1 MTTSS
6 ETILLG
12 RGREI
17 LKVPRQTWE
26 GHLAATPQHAQIRL
40 GFMTPDHHRVRYF
53 AVRELVRRG
62 IPIEPEII
70 SQELGLPAGKTA
82 QILDD
87 LEKNLFFLVRNQ
99 AGAVFWAY
107 PVTVEPTPHRL
118 NFSTG
123 ERLYAA

>member
-17 LKVPRQTWE
+17 LKVPQQTWE
-26 GHLAATPQHAQIRL
+26 GHLATAPQHFQARL
-40 GFMTPDHHRVRYF
+40 RFMTPDHHRVRYF
-53 AVRELVRRG
+53 AVRELARRG
-62 IPIEPEII
+62 KPLEPGII
-70 SQELGLPAGKTA
+70 SQDLGLPIDRTN

-107 PVTVEPTPHRL
+107 PVTVEPTPHQL
-118 NFSTG
+118 SFSTG
-123 ERLYAA
+123 EQLYAA